1 MLIIGASLAPPS
13 LLVPSNEKAYRQTEV
28 HLSQVQEEALPC
40 ISLALHNTL
49 ELTHCTACHR
59 CSIHVTVIDGQVK
72 GKENI
77 SSEVLGDAH

>member
-49 ELTHCTACHR
+49 E
-59 CSIHVTVIDGQVK
+59 HVT
-72 GKENI
+72 
-77 SSEVLGDAH
+77 DAQYMSLLLMDK